1 MAFPNANSNFNKLLI
16 FIILISLSSS
26 DITQPRFL
34 QFTNNYYLENDT
46 NITSNQT
53 STLKTIKEDPGSYLL
68 VWFFIFFFMGLYIV
82 CNMGKYKEIIAN
94 RKDDVWK
101 FMFFANNG
109 IFVASGVNIFNI
121 KNLIIDSS
129 PFGLSALVCLIGCAY
144 YIYKYCQICNMK
156 MASQYFDCD
165 KLSELFNIP
174 CFIFSLVGLTDPCCR
189 SESSTVTTYTDG
201 HTESTYC
208 CHCLWNCIIY
218 VIKRLAVFFSI
229 ISYYI
234 FLIFY
239 LYFWFIAK
247 LIFMCIYDTTGQTTV
262 NDDNNKNN
270 NNNYN
275 KNSNNKDNNNSNNNK
290 NDNNNNNN
298 DKNRPNNI
306 HNINY
311 SGEIMINNGHKIII
325 THNININNIHKIKNP
340 SSNNKLNFNNLGTQ
354 RIQNNE
360 TNRNDD
366 NIKNNNDNT
375 QRSQSLPSE
384 GEIYKPTPNDN
395 NQKNDIDKNNINNY
409 INNNDKEN
417 NDINDYQSEES
428 KNNNMEEA
436 PAPNFEKIN

>member
-94 RKDDVWK
+94 RKDDIWK
-101 FMFFANNG
+101 LMFFANNG

-189 SESSTVTTYTDG
+189 SESYSVTTYTDG

-208 CHCLWNCIIY
+208 CHCMWNCIIY
-218 VIKRLAVFFSI
+218 VIKRFAVFFSI

-262 NDDNNKNN
+262 NDDDNKNNKNN
-270 NNNYN
+270 NNN
-275 KNSNNKDNNNSNNNK
+275 NNH
-290 NDNNNNNN
+290 
-298 DKNRPNNI
+298 KNRPNNI

-375 QRSQSLPSE
+375 QRSHSLPSE

-395 NQKNDIDKNNINNY
+395 NQNNDIDKNNINNY

>member
-174 CFIFSLVGLTDPCCR
+174 CFIFSLVGLTDSCCR
-189 SESSTVTTYTDG
+189 SENYSVTTYTDG

-208 CHCLWNCIIY
+208 CHCMWNCIIY
-218 VIKRLAVFFSI
+218 VIKRFAVFFSI

-262 NDDNNKNN
+262 NDDDNKNN
-270 NNNYN
+270 NNNNY
-275 KNSNNKDNNNSNNNK
+275 NNNSNNNN

-298 DKNRPNNI
+298 KNRPNNI

-311 SGEIMINNGHKIII
+311 SGEIMINNGQKIII
-325 THNININNIHKIKNP
+325 TQKININNMHKIKNS

>member
-16 FIILISLSSS
+16 IIILIPLSSS

-174 CFIFSLVGLTDPCCR
+174 CFIFSLVGLTDTCCR
-189 SESSTVTTYTDG
+189 SENYSVTTYTDG

-208 CHCLWNCIIY
+208 CHCMWNCIIY
-218 VIKRLAVFFSI
+218 VIKRFAVFFSI
-229 ISYYI
+229 IPYYI

-262 NDDNNKNN
+262 NDDDNKNN
-270 NNNYN
+270 NNN
-275 KNSNNKDNNNSNNNK
+275 NNYNNNSNNNN
-290 NDNNNNNN
+290 NDN
-298 DKNRPNNI
+298 DRPNNI

-311 SGEIMINNGHKIII
+311 SGEIMINNGQNIII
-325 THNININNIHKIKNP
+325 TQKININNMHKIKNS

-395 NQKNDIDKNNINNY
+395 NQNNDIDKNNINNY

>member
-68 VWFFIFFFMGLYIV
+68 VWFFIFFFMGLFIV
-82 CNMGKYKEIIAN
+82 CNMGKYKEIAN

-189 SESSTVTTYTDG
+189 SESHTVTTYTDG

-208 CHCLWNCIIY
+208 CHCMWNCIIY
-218 VIKRLAVFFSI
+218 VIKRFAVFFSI

-262 NDDNNKNN
+262 NDDNNNKNN

-275 KNSNNKDNNNSNNNK
+275 NNSNNN

-395 NQKNDIDKNNINNY
+395 NQNNDIDKDNINNY

>member
-189 SESSTVTTYTDG
+189 SESYSVTTYTDG

-208 CHCLWNCIIY
+208 CHCMWNCIIY
-218 VIKRLAVFFSI
+218 VIKRFAVFFSI

-262 NDDNNKNN
+262 NDDINKNNKNN
-270 NNNYN
+270 NNN
-275 KNSNNKDNNNSNNNK
+275 NNYNNNSNNNN
-290 NDNNNNNN
+290 NDNNNN

-395 NQKNDIDKNNINNY
+395 NQNNDIDKNNINNY